1 MNGLTILRCK
11 MGVRHFRS
19 VGDFNTV
26 GAKER
31 GRGKLGFLRSR
42 CLVHLARHLDDAG
55 WPESFWRPRLVLVF
69 KLVPG
74 SIDVATE
81 SAHVVESA
89 LPETSPRLST
99 SAGPDGASLIPFTI
113 ISYSPAQV
121 CRFAAFWLSF
131 FGFMAEPKERPLKQ
145 ESPLVV

>member
-1 MNGLTILRCK
+1 VLIAGGNQIE
-11 MGVRHFRS
+11 
-19 VGDFNTV
+19 D
-26 GAKER
+26 
-31 GRGKLGFLRSR
+31 
-42 CLVHLARHLDDAG
+42 LDDAG
-55 WPESFWRPRLVLVF
+55 WPESFCRPSLVLVF

-89 LPETSPRLST
+89 LPETSPRLSAG
-99 SAGPDGASLIPFTI
+99 AGPDGASLIPFTI

-131 FGFMAEPKERPLKQ
+131 FGFMVETKERPLKQ

>member
-1 MNGLTILRCK
+1 MMPVGLSLFVDRAWCQ
-11 MGVRHFRS
+11 
-19 VGDFNTV
+19 
-26 GAKER
+26 
-31 GRGKLGFLRSR
+31 FLS
-42 CLVHLARHLDDAG
+42 
-55 WPESFWRPRLVLVF
+55 WY
-69 KLVPG
+69 G

-99 SAGPDGASLIPFTI
+99 GAGPDGASLIPFTI

-145 ESPLVV
+145 ESPLAM